1 MVFDWSH
8 TSVST
13 FARRKSSD
21 LPSCTKYGNHIY
33 ELSGNYD
40 TLRINLQPSLCRSYL
55 QHQTIYLRQM
65 MIACVATQVD
75 GSLGVPKLHKFYS
88 KYIAHMLESSPC
100 QNVTKQKVVNDT
112 DLGNSYIQWCWTS
125 TTAAH
130 IIRVRCRTCIIF
142 NRSHFTATN
151 FPSLYQNEDASHLTN
166 NALQAY
172 MASIEI

>member
-1 MVFDWSH
+1 
-8 TSVST
+8 
-13 FARRKSSD
+13 
-21 LPSCTKYGNHIY
+21 
-33 ELSGNYD
+33 
-40 TLRINLQPSLCRSYL
+40 
-55 QHQTIYLRQM
+55 M

-112 DLGNSYIQWCWTS
+112 DLCNSYIQWCWTS

-151 FPSLYQNEDASHLTN
+151 FQVYIKMRMLPT
-166 NALQAY
+166 
-172 MASIEI
+172 